1 MFETWGRIIY
11 RRRRLVVVLTLI
23 VVAFAGAW
31 GTGVFGSLQTAG
43 GFNAP
48 DSQSQRASDLA
59 SAAFGRDTGDVVVLY
74 KSATMTVTD
83 PAYRAAVTRTIGA
96 LPDAV
101 VESAATF
108 WSTGSRQ
115 FVSAGGRETYAVLEL
130 AGGSDAARI
139 QSFDAIKGK
148 LAVPGLTEIAG
159 GQIPAEE
166 AINKQVTSD
175 IGRAEGFSLPVL
187 LVLLLVIF
195 GGLAAAS
202 LPLAIGGI
210 AILGSFTALR
220 LLTLLTP
227 VSIYSVNITT
237 ILGLGLAIDYG
248 LFMVSRFREELGRAA
263 SVEDAVARTMAT
275 AGRTVAVSGVTVAV
289 ALASLMLFPMTFL
302 RSMGYGGVA
311 TVVVDMLAA
320 LTVMPALLA
329 VLGPKVNS
337 LRVRPRRRSR
347 AARQSGLA
355 PSGLAQS
362 RPAQSGPAPSGL
374 AQAGL
379 APSGLAQA
387 GLAPSG
393 LAPSGLAP
401 SGLAQAGL
409 AQAGP
414 AQAGPAQAGPAQAG
428 PAPSGPAPSGP
439 APSGPA
445 PQRPGALADE
455 TSGAWYRLARSV
467 MRRPVVYVVVIV
479 AGLAA
484 LGSPFLHIGWGGTDA
499 RVLPAAAAPRVV
511 TEALSRDF
519 PGNLTDPIEAVV
531 RFSGPLSAAGRGTEL
546 ARYVD
551 RLEQVRGVTGGQVTG
566 VRGEIARVSLR
577 YSPGPM
583 SSQARAIVG
592 QVREITPPAGAQVY
606 VGGTTAQLVD
616 ELSSL
621 GAVLP
626 WMALVVVLATFV
638 LLFLAF
644 GSIVL
649 PAKAIAANVASLSAT
664 FGVIVWI
671 FQDGHLSGLLQFTP
685 TGTIDPTTPILMLAI
700 IFGLSMDYEV
710 FLLSRIR
717 ERYDVTGDNTAAVA
731 SGLQRTG
738 GIITSAA
745 LLLVIVI
752 GAFSA
757 SGISFIKL
765 MGIGMIVALIVDAT
779 IIRVLLVPA
788 TMRLLGRANWWAPR
802 PLRRLY
808 AQYGIR
814 EAETPAAVAIAAAEP
829 VPEPADA

>member
-1 MFETWGRIIY
+1 MFDTWGRMMY
-11 RRRRLVVVLTLI
+11 RHRRLVLVLTLI
-23 VVAFAGAW
+23 VVAFAGVW

-48 DSQSQRASDLA
+48 DSQSQHASDLA
-59 SAAFGRDTGDVVVLY
+59 SAAFGRDTSDVVVLY
-74 KSATMTVTD
+74 KSASLTVTD
-83 PAYRAAVTRTIGA
+83 PAYRAAVTSTLAA
-96 LPDAV
+96 LPRSR
-101 VESAATF
+101 VESVATF

-115 FVSAGGRETYAVLEL
+115 FVSASGRETYAVLKL
-130 AGGSDAARI
+130 TGGSDAARI
-139 QSFDAIKGK
+139 KSFDAIKGS
-148 LAVPGLTEIAG
+148 LAVPGLTEHAG
-159 GQIPAEE
+159 GLIPSEG
-166 AINKQVTSD
+166 AINKEVTSD
-175 IGRAEGFSLPVL
+175 IGRAEGFSMPLL
-187 LVLLLVIF
+187 LVLLMVIF

-220 LLTLLTP
+220 LLTLFTA

-248 LFMVSRFREELGRAA
+248 LFMVSRFREELGRTAA
-263 SVEDAVARTMAT
+263 VEDAVARTVAT

-311 TVVVDMLAA
+311 TVIVDMVAA

-329 VLGPKVNS
+329 VLGPRVNA
-337 LRVRPRRRSR
+337 LRVRPRRR
-347 AARQSGLA
+347 
-355 PSGLAQS
+355 
-362 RPAQSGPAPSGL
+362 
-374 AQAGL
+374 
-379 APSGLAQA
+379 
-387 GLAPSG
+387 
-393 LAPSGLAP
+393 
-401 SGLAQAGL
+401 
-409 AQAGP
+409 AGP
-414 AQAGPAQAGPAQAG
+414 ARQ
-428 PAPSGPAPSGP
+428 
-439 APSGPA
+439 
-445 PQRPGALADE
+445 PGAALLPGTVPADE

-484 LGSPFLHIGWGGTDA
+484 VGSPFLHISWGGTDA
-499 RVLPAAAAPRVV
+499 RVLPAAAAPRLV
-511 TEALSRDF
+511 TEALNRDF
-519 PGNLTDPIEAVV
+519 PGNVTSPIEAVV
-531 RFSGPLSAAGRGTEL
+531 QFPGPVAAAGRGADL
-546 ARYVD
+546 AAYVSRLD
-551 RLEQVRGVTGGQVTG
+551 RIPGVTGGQLTG
-566 VRGEIARVSLR
+566 VRGEIARVDLR

-583 SSQARAIVG
+583 TSQARAIVG
-592 QVREITPPAGAQVY
+592 QVREIAPPAGARVY
-606 VGGTTAQLVD
+606 VGGATAELAD

-621 GAVLP
+621 GSVLP

-644 GSIVL
+644 GSVVL
-649 PAKAIAANVASLSAT
+649 PVKAIAANALSLLAT

-671 FQDGHLSGLLQFTP
+671 FQDGHLSGLLRFSP

-710 FLLSRIR
+710 FLLSRVR
-717 ERYDVTGDNTAAVA
+717 ERYDVTADNTTAVA

-745 LLLVIVI
+745 LLLVIVT

-765 MGIGMIVALIVDAT
+765 MGVGMIVALIVDAT
-779 IIRVLLVPA
+779 IVRILLVPA
-788 TMRLLGRANWWAPR
+788 TMRLLGRANWWSPR

-814 EAETPAAVAIAAAEP
+814 EDGGAAAAARPAAP
-829 VPEPADA
+829 SSEPASAR

>member
-59 SAAFGRDTGDVVVLY
+59 SVAFGRDTGDVVVLY
-74 KSATMTVTD
+74 KSTTMTVTD

-115 FVSAGGRETYAVLEL
+115 FVSASGRETYAVLEL

-139 QSFDAIKGK
+139 QSFDAIKDK
-148 LAVPGLTEIAG
+148 LAAPGLTEIAG

-166 AINKQVTSD
+166 AINKQVSSD

-248 LFMVSRFREELGRAA
+248 LFMVSRFREELGRTA

-347 AARQSGLA
+347 AARQ
-355 PSGLAQS
+355 
-362 RPAQSGPAPSGL
+362 
-374 AQAGL
+374 
-379 APSGLAQA
+379 A

-401 SGLAQAGL
+401 SG
-409 AQAGP
+409 P
-414 AQAGPAQAGPAQAG
+414 VQAG
-428 PAPSGPAPSGP
+428 PAPSGLAPSGP
-439 APSGPA
+439 VQAGPAQSGLAPSGLA

-531 RFSGPLSAAGRGTEL
+531 RFPGPVSAAGRGTEL

-592 QVREITPPAGAQVY
+592 QVREIAPPAGALVY

-649 PAKAIAANVASLSAT
+649 PVKAIAANVASLSAT

-814 EAETPAAVAIAAAEP
+814 EAETPAVAIAAAGP